1 MKKLMTGIAMALVA
15 AAGVAEEAKDASKS
29 VGASKYTMTPQQM
42 IEHRHKMDMK
52 RFGGTVRKANTASGK
67 VVFLNAQKA
76 VPVADLKQALDEI
89 EENVAPLWEM
99 KDVEGVKLANP
110 AEDIKKAGGKVGV
123 VLAESPDIPA
133 LLVAP
138 EAGWAVVN
146 VTPLKEGANP
156 EQLAHRVRV
165 ELLRAFALAG
175 GCSFLTRDA
184 NVLRPDVRVASDL
197 DLVKEVSYGV
207 DAKFGL
213 SRGLPN
219 YGVTPWKRASYRQAC
234 KEGWAPA
241 PTNDVQKKIWNK
253 VHQLPSDPIK
263 IKYDPKRDK

>member
-1 MKKLMTGIAMALVA
+1 MKKLITGVAIAVVA
-15 AAGVAEEAKDASKS
+15 SAAFAEEAKP
-29 VGASKYTMTPQQM
+29 VRRHTMTPQQM
-42 IEHRHKMDMK
+42 VEHRRMMDMK
-52 RFGGTVRKANTASGK
+52 RFGGIVRKANTASGK
-67 VVFLNAQKA
+67 VVFLNAQKSVSA
-76 VPVADLKQALDEI
+76 ADLKPALDEI
-89 EENVAPLWEM
+89 EESVAPLWEL
-99 KDVEGVKLANP
+99 KDVEGVKLVNP
-110 AEDIKKAGGKVGV
+110 AEDIRKAGGKVGV
-123 VLAESPDIPA
+123 VLAESPDVPA

-146 VTPLKEGANP
+146 VTPLKDGASA

-184 NVLRPDVRVASDL
+184 LVLRPDVRVASDL

-213 SRGLPN
+213 SRGLQN

-234 KEGWAPA
+234 KEGWAPS
-241 PTNDVQKKIWNK
+241 PTNDVQKKIWDK
-253 VHQLPSDPIK
+253 AHQLPTKPITIEK
-263 IKYDPKRDK
+263 K